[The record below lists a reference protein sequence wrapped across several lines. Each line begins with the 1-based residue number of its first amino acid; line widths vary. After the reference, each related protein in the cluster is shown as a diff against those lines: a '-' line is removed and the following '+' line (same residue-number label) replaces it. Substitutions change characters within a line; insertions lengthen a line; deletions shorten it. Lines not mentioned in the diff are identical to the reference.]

1 MAQSS
6 ADLITLRQQI
16 RVISLALIQDGDRL
30 FVGEGFDAVKQ
41 DFFYRALGGGVEFGE
56 TSLEGLQ
63 REFREE
69 LNAELS
75 NLYYLGCLENLFVF
89 NGKPGHELIQLY
101 RADFADRQFYQADSL
116 IGKETN
122 GTFKALWVA
131 IDRFKSGQLRLVP
144 EAFLTFL

>member
-1 MAQSS
+1 MTQSLT
-6 ADLITLRQQI
+6 DVITPRQQI
-16 RVISLALIQDGDRL
+16 RVIALALIQDGDRL
-30 FVGEGFDAVKQ
+30 FVGEGFDVVKQ

-75 NLYYLGCLENLFVF
+75 NLQYLGCLENLFVF
-89 NGKPGHELIQLY
+89 NNKPGHELVQVY
-101 RADFADRQFYQADSL
+101 RADFADQRFYQVDSL
-116 IGKETN
+116 IGQETN